1 MAEFSDAPPTD
12 IDPYQVLGI
21 EVTATAG
28 EVKSAYKKLALR
40 NHPDKAHPDAKD
52 TAHIKFQEIA
62 FAYAILSDERRRKRY
77 DRTGNTAESL
87 DIDDDAFNWTDFF
100 RAQWAEAVT
109 GERLDNFKSTYQNS
123 DEEKRDVLAAYQS
136 SRGKLN
142 SIYNAVMLSNPLE
155 DEDRFRG
162 YIDQAIKD
170 EDVEAYDAYVH
181 EPKATREKRFKR
193 AKKESEG
200 AKEHAK
206 TLGVYDSLFG
216 NGKEGKTS
224 KKAKAGE
231 SDLVALLQQ
240 RSKDRAATFLENLEA
255 KYAGGKNGEE
265 QEAMEEPSE
274 EAFQKT
280 AARIKKRK
288 ARVIAEDQDDE
299 EDIDLQQDSRAE
311 DPVAPTKRRK
321 SKRSKRSK
329 R

>member
-1 MAEFSDAPPTD
+1 MNS
-12 IDPYQVLGI
+12 
-21 EVTATAG
+21 
-28 EVKSAYKKLALR
+28 
-40 NHPDKAHPDAKD
+40 DKAHPDAKD

-87 DIDDDAFNWTDFF
+87 DIDDDSFNWTDFF

-123 DEEKRDVLAAYQS
+123 DEEKRDVLAAYRS
-136 SRGKLN
+136 SKGKLN
-142 SIYNAVMLSNPLE
+142 SIFNAVMLSNPLD

-181 EPKATREKRFKR
+181 EPKAAREKRFKR

-216 NGKEGKTS
+216 DGKAGKAGKAS
-224 KKAKAGE
+224 KKAKADAAE
-231 SDLVALLQQ
+231 PDLVALLQQ
-240 RSKDRAATFLENLEA
+240 RSKGRAATFLENLEA
-255 KYAGGKNGEE
+255 KYAGGKNGEK

-288 ARVIAEDQDDE
+288 AHVIEEDQDGE
-299 EDIDLQQDSRAE
+299 EDIDLEQASPAE
-311 DPVAPTKRRK
+311 EPVAPTKRRK
-321 SKRSKRSK
+321 LKRSKRSK